1 MRLEMKY
8 KEFHFKTLYKDCN
21 QINNIKCE
29 TQKEYKDLIK
39 EIKNDAK
46 EKNLDKNEIKRKIK
60 EIKNFL
66 KKHYLKKINLILE
79 KFEVTKTKFE
89 NNKDLFLEKQ
99 IVYNYYYIQKNY
111 FIQKKIKNPKC
122 DESII
127 NYFNASLRILEFA
140 IYVNLKKIEDIKKIC
155 FNKEK
160 INLCFY
166 FYFVE
171 IKDEISSKN
180 RNIIK
185 CVKAINSD
193 EYNGKNIIYI
203 DYDNNYIPIS
213 KINTKVEND
222 NNISMSWFARYF
234 LIENKQVNDIF
245 DGIGSKGSY
254 ATKGP
259 RGKRKLQPLDSI
271 DFLDENIYNSNTQKE
286 KNQSIENILENTQS
300 ADTISTIVLHDN
312 KDAVGMKI
320 REKHINSSYKNFLID
335 KKISNN
341 MAKNDMFLYS
351 KAPNINTLIELIIKI
366 LEEDASDKK
375 EDYHRKLILLS
386 FFTGISIDD
395 LIDSLC
401 YNIQEIHFEKEKH
414 LKIKAQ
420 NNIFAI
426 GIDKDNKILIKIQN
440 NNKYT
445 TTVYLP
451 NILQNIVYHIKNA
464 IKNKKNIKTMKEEEY
479 KNFKKDQFKICN
491 KILGNSK
498 KKLNKSIYN
507 VKVKSIHKLFFHYYH
522 LTYGTTDTGILP
534 LYKIS
539 NSNKARVCY
548 VAQPQ
553 RSIYYEKWMIEFL
566 RKLTQ
571 KDISSIPNISDK
583 YLMIGSP
590 KVVKVEA
597 FKLFLE
603 NIVKLPTKNK
613 IERFNLKMIFIRY
626 ALSVLLATRDFN
638 ASCELLEFSEKYGLL
653 TIHEKAKHVNSS
665 KRLIKVSPLALDYI
679 KLFFELKQ
687 EFNYDG
693 YIPILIKL
701 DRNKN
706 YKFVDLNKDNILDFL
721 EKYSQNKRYE
731 QVISFINIVQLNFG
745 RHIFATESLNNEL
758 KKDYE
763 NEFLGHYSK
772 GNLGFGIFSN
782 MKIESYLNRSERFMI
797 KIEKKYFSKKINPRN
812 IK

>member
-1 MRLEMKY
+1 MIN
-8 KEFHFKTLYKDCN
+8 KEFHFKSLYQDCY

-29 TQKEYKDLIK
+29 TKKEYSDLIK
-39 EIKNDAK
+39 KIKNDAK
-46 EKNLDKNEIKRKIK
+46 EKNLDKNEIKKKIK
-60 EIKNFL
+60 EIKFFL
-66 KKHYLKKINLILE
+66 IKHYLNKIDLILE
-79 KFEVTKTKFE
+79 KFQVTKTKFE
-89 NNKDLFLEKQ
+89 NNKNLILEKQ
-99 IVYNYYYIQKNY
+99 IVYNYYYVQRNY

-140 IYVNLKKIEDIKKIC
+140 IYVNFRKIEYVKKIC
-155 FNKEK
+155 FNKKE
-160 INLCFY
+160 INICFY
-166 FYFVE
+166 SYFAE

-180 RNIIK
+180 RYLIK
-185 CVKAINSD
+185 CGKAINSA
-193 EYNGKNIIYI
+193 EYNGKNVIYI
-203 DYDNNYIPIS
+203 DYNNSYIPIS
-213 KINTKVEND
+213 IINTKVEND
-222 NNISMSWFARYF
+222 NNNSMSWFARYF
-234 LIENKQVNDIF
+234 IIENKQVNDIF
-245 DGIGSKGSY
+245 NGIGSKGSY
-254 ATKGP
+254 ASKGP

-286 KNQSIENILENTQS
+286 KNQSLENSLENTQN
-300 ADTISTIVLHDN
+300 ADTIATIALLDN
-312 KDAVGMKI
+312 KYAIGIKI
-320 REKHINSSYKNFLID
+320 RENYTNSSYKNFLID

-351 KAPNINTLIELIIKI
+351 KAPNINTLKELITKI
-366 LEEDASDKK
+366 LEEDSSDKK
-375 EDYHRKLILLS
+375 EGYHRKLILLS
-386 FFTGISIDD
+386 FFTGISIDN

-401 YNIQEIHFEKEKH
+401 YNIKEIQFEKQYY

-426 GIDKDNKILIKIQN
+426 GNEEDNKILIKIQN
-440 NNKYT
+440 NNDKYT
-445 TTVYLP
+445 TIVYLP
-451 NILQNIVYHIKNA
+451 NILQNIIYHIKNA

-507 VKVKSIHKLFFHYYH
+507 VKAKSIHKLFFHYYH
-522 LTYGTTDTGILP
+522 LTYGITDTGILP

-548 VAQPQ
+548 VVQPQ
-553 RSIYYEKWMIEFL
+553 RAIYYEKWMIEFL
-566 RKLTQ
+566 RKFTE
-571 KDISSIPNISDK
+571 KNIPNIPNISNK

-590 KVVKVEA
+590 KVVRIEA

-638 ASCELLEFSEKYGLL
+638 TSCELLEFSEKYRLL

-706 YKFVDLNKDNILDFL
+706 YKFVDFNKDNILNFL
-721 EKYSQNKRYE
+721 KKYSQNKRYE
-731 QVISFINIVQLNFG
+731 QVVSFIKTVQLNFG
-745 RHIFATESLNNEL
+745 RHVFATESLNNEL

-782 MKIESYLNRSERFMI
+782 MKIETYLKTSEKFMR
-797 KIEKKYFSKKINPRN
+797 KIEKKYFNKKISPRN